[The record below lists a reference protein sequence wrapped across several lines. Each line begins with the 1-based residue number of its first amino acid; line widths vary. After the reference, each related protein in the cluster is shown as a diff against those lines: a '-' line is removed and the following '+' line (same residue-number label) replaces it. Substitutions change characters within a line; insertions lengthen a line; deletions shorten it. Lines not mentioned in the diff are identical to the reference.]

1 MPHRPPT
8 LIVSEGLIDGL
19 LGNNTY
25 HQIHEKF
32 DAIHMGGK
40 EDFHL
45 EKKEY
50 KGMTVYIIYDIVNEL
65 VTLTSI
71 RPVSESESS
80 ES

>member
-8 LIVSEGLIDGL
+8 FIVSESLLNGL
-19 LGNNTY
+19 LGANVY
-25 HQIHEKF
+25 HEIHEKF

-45 EKKEY
+45 EKTEY
-50 KGMTVYIIYDIVNEL
+50 KGMTVYIVYDIVNEL
-65 VTLTSI
+65 VTLTTVK
-71 RPVSESESS
+71 PVSESEAS